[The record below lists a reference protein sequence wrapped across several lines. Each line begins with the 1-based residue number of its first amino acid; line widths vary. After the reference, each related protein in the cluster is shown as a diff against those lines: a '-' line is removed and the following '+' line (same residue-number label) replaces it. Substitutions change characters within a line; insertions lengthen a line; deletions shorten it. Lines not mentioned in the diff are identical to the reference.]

1 MQCRDR
7 PVPAANSSSK
17 IVTVCKAAAPVTFIR
32 PCASLPTAS
41 GKCRDGHVWPG
52 RTGAD
57 AMKKSKALLKAL
69 PRVVPL
75 DDGRYAVDIEP
86 GVTVLFQH
94 VDGRLL
100 IDVEDG
106 IRLVYWRDAECHV
119 VIERNRQQQ
128 KKVAA

>member
-1 MQCRDR
+1 MIKQQ
-7 PVPAANSSSK
+7 
-17 IVTVCKAAAPVTFIR
+17 
-32 PCASLPTAS
+32 
-41 GKCRDGHVWPG
+41 
-52 RTGAD
+52 
-57 AMKKSKALLKAL
+57 
-69 PRVVPL
+69 L
-75 DDGRYAVDIEP
+75 DEAGYIAKLCDGRYAVDLP

-106 IRLVYWRDAECHV
+106 IRLVYWRDADDLCHV